1 MNKIKIYSLVNS
13 LQWLAFS
20 VLERLTGYR
29 KEKRKF
35 KRSSGYELNL
45 KNPLSFEEKIVWKKI
60 HDRNPLLSVVA
71 DKYMVRGY
79 LKDILGEGE
88 AEKIL
93 VPLFYVTD
101 KPETIPFDNLPQ
113 EYIIK
118 PNHASHRYIIV
129 EKSKAVD
136 RGQIIRKCR
145 EWLIEPYGLKMHE
158 WAYQKIRRKI
168 VVEKLLCDESENF
181 PTDYKFYTFYGK
193 CYLIQVAYGM
203 LTRASFGY
211 YTPEWEYLN
220 IQRSVNP
227 AARQPKPQSL
237 DNMIGLAEL
246 LGSHFDFISVDLY
259 LFNDKIYFGELTS
272 YTGSGYFSWDPRSF
286 GFELGKKWKIVP
298 GYWKKDNYINK
309 YLTLNF

>member
-1 MNKIKIYSLVNS
+1 MNKIKLYSLANS

-20 VLERLTGYR
+20 ALERLTGYR

-35 KRSSGYELNL
+35 KRASGYEINL

-60 HDRNPLLSVVA
+60 YDRNPLLPIIT

-79 LKDILGEGE
+79 LKDILGEGD

-129 EKSKAVD
+129 EKPKAVD
-136 RGQIIRKCR
+136 RGQIISKCR
-145 EWLIEPYGLKMHE
+145 EWLIEPYGLRMHE
-158 WAYQKIRRKI
+158 WAYQKIKRKI
-168 VVEKLLCDESENF
+168 VVEKLLRDESGNF
-181 PTDYKFYTFYGK
+181 PIDYKFYVFHGK
-193 CYLIQVAYGM
+193 CHLIQVVYGM
-203 LTRASFGY
+203 LADKSFGY

-220 IQRSVNP
+220 IQRLVKS
-227 AARQPKPQSL
+227 AERKPRPRSL
-237 DNMIGLAEL
+237 GSMIGLAES
-246 LGSHFDFISVDLY
+246 LGAHFDFISVDLY
-259 LFNDKIYFGELTS
+259 LFNDKIYFGELTN
-272 YTGSGYFSWDPRSF
+272 YTGSGYFSWDPKSF
-286 GFELGKKWKIVP
+286 GFELGEKWKIVP
-298 GYWKKDNYINK
+298 GYWKKDGYIK
-309 YLTLNF
+309 KCLT